1 MGDGRDAMA
10 QARRS
15 APPAPDFTLRQLAYL
30 VAAADDGTI
39 AAAAARLHVSASA
52 ISDAITEL
60 ERTLGAHLAVRR
72 RAHGLTLTTAGAHVV
87 AQARSLLAAAR
98 ELQTS
103 LAAADGELVGPI
115 AVACYPTLAPT
126 VLPPLLAGFAAQHP
140 GVDLHVLETT
150 QDGLVGRIE
159 SGEVDVAFV
168 YDRLVPGNPRR
179 ARLFALP
186 AHVLLAPG
194 DPLAA
199 QERVPLEDLVDRDL
213 ILLDAP
219 PSSEHIL
226 SLFAARGL
234 TPRIRQRVAS
244 YESVRTLV
252 GRGLGYGILV
262 QRPANAASYEGFPVE
277 LREIEPAVEPVGVDV
292 IWSAEGT
299 PPPRVQALL
308 DFATT
313 IDWPR
318 VGGATG

>member
-1 MGDGRDAMA
+1 VPG
-10 QARRS
+10 
-15 APPAPDFTLRQLAYL
+15 FTLRQLAYL

-39 AAAAARLHVSASA
+39 AAASARLHVSASA
-52 ISDAITEL
+52 ISDAISEL
-60 ERTLGAHLAVRR
+60 ERTLGTRLAVRR
-72 RAHGLTLTTAGAHVV
+72 RAHGLTLTSAGAHAV
-87 AQARSLLAAAR
+87 AQARPLLAAAR
-98 ELQTS
+98 ELHTS
-103 LAAADGELVGPI
+103 LASDGELVGPI

-126 VLPPLLAGFAAQHP
+126 ILPPLLAGFAAQHP

-150 QDGLVGRIE
+150 QDGLIGRIE

-179 ARLFALP
+179 ERLFALP
-186 AHVLLAPG
+186 AHVLVAAD

-199 QERVPLEDLVDRDL
+199 QPRIRLEDLVDRDL

-277 LREIEPAVEPVGVDV
+277 LREIEPAVEPVGIDV
-292 IWSAEGT
+292 IWSADGV
-299 PPPRVQALL
+299 PSPRVRALL
-308 DFATT
+308 AFATT
-313 IDWPR
+313 IAWPT
-318 VGGATG
+318 VPES